1 MQAGGENLLK
11 MMQGRLRWR
20 LPIYQRPYSWGF
32 TQCEQLWNDILDVGR
47 PVESKKLHYLGS
59 LMQCEADDNVPG
71 ESNVFLLIDGQQRLT
86 SMMLLIAAMAD
97 LCRTKNNSHGYQSRV
112 SNCSRTYL
120 TEMIPLTISA

>member
-86 SMMLLIAAMAD
+86 SMMLLIAAMAGS
-97 LCRTKNNSHGYQSRV
+97 LPNKKTTAMGINPASAIAHV
-112 SNCSRTYL
+112 L
-120 TEMIPLTISA
+120 T